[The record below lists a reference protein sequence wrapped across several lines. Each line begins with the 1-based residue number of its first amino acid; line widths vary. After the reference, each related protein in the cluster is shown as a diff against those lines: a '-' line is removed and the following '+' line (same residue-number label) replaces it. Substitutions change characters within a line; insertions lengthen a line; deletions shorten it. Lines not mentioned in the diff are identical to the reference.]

1 MNFGTIVGFIFTCAV
16 LYVAVRIVIAI
27 IKFIIVIVESII
39 GTIQDKREQKRQRAE
54 NAMRKKKEEEKER
67 NLVDAVNKGDKE
79 TVRKLIEKSND
90 ANSIDWD
97 NEDEYKYILQIA
109 VENNDKE
116 MVSLLIDKGADVNLG
131 WKKTPLDCAKD
142 EEIISIL
149 KSHGAK
155 TQSEVDLDLRKAEE
169 KQRAARELQDILN
182 NDLFASIKYHDKEK
196 AESLISQ
203 GANVNVSDLR
213 SLGFTPLLMA
223 ITNDD
228 IEMVKLLLRH
238 GADARQQVHIIGGGG
253 RATDALQYARGLG
266 KEDMADLLQYS

>member
-1 MNFGTIVGFIFTCAV
+1 M
-16 LYVAVRIVIAI
+16 
-27 IKFIIVIVESII
+27 
-39 GTIQDKREQKRQRAE
+39 
-54 NAMRKKKEEEKER
+54 
-67 NLVDAVNKGDKE
+67 
-79 TVRKLIEKSND
+79 
-90 ANSIDWD
+90 
-97 NEDEYKYILQIA
+97 
-109 VENNDKE
+109 
-116 MVSLLIDKGADVNLG
+116 
-131 WKKTPLDCAKD
+131 
-142 EEIISIL
+142 
-149 KSHGAK
+149 
-155 TQSEVDLDLRKAEE
+155 
-169 KQRAARELQDILN
+169 N

>member
-39 GTIQDKREQKRQRAE
+39 GTIQDKRKQKRQRAE
-54 NAMRKKKEEEKER
+54 NAMRKKEEEKER

-79 TVRKLIEKSND
+79 TVLKLIEKSND
-90 ANSIDWD
+90 ANSIDWN
-97 NEDEYKYILQIA
+97 NENHKYLLQIA

-131 WKKTPLDCAKD
+131 WEKTPLDCAKD

-149 KSHGAK
+149 KSYGAK

-169 KQRAARELQDILN
+169 KQRVARELQDILN

-196 AESLISQ
+196 AESLILQ

-228 IEMVKLLLRH
+228 IEMVRLLLRH

-253 RATDALQYARGLG
+253 GATDALQYARGLG
-266 KEDMADLLQYS
+266 KEDMADLLYYS